1 MAEVPVVG
9 KAFRG
14 HEVVA
19 SVVAT
24 LVTIA
29 VIKWVASQYPTVPVL
44 PTVAA
49 HI

>member
-1 MAEVPVVG
+1 MEVPVVG
-9 KAFRG
+9 KSFRH
-14 HEVVA
+14 HEVMA

-29 VIKWVASQYPTVPVL
+29 IIKWVASNYPTVPVL